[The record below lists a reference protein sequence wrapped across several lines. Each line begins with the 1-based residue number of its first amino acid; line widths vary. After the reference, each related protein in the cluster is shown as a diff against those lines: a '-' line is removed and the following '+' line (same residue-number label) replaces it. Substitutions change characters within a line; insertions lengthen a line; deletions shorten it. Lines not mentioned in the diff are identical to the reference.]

1 MKDLIIIGAGP
12 CGLAAAVEAQK
23 NNLDYIVIE
32 KGCIVNNITKF
43 PTYVRLFGEIEDFE
57 IDSIP
62 FSLPY
67 GLPDKNDMMKYYYK
81 ITEYF
86 GLSVH
91 QYEEVLNVSKLN
103 PKQQTGFKV
112 STNKGEYET
121 KNVVFATGFV
131 DNPRKFNVP
140 GEELDKVKP
149 MFTEA
154 HYYANQKVI
163 VVGTGH
169 SGLEAICDLVKV
181 NAQVTLV
188 HRGSNLS
195 YTPKRWMMANV
206 RKAIDE
212 GKITAHFNSTVREI
226 TSKKVTIETLDGVK
240 EIEND
245 FVLRLIGFQPNYEP
259 LKALGVNF
267 DSVNN
272 IPKFDKNSFETNVKG
287 VYCCGVVAG
296 GSDVNTVTI
305 SDGRFHGIKIVQSI
319 LNKKEMNDFNIRGD
333 YRCENLLLNY

>member
-23 NNLDYIVIE
+23 NKLDYTVIE

-67 GLPDKNDMMKYYYK
+67 GLPDKNDMMRYYYK
-81 ITEYF
+81 ITEHF
-86 GLSVH
+86 NLNVH
-91 QYEEVLNVSKLN
+91 QYEEVIDVSKLDK
-103 PKQQTGFKV
+103 PQQTGFKV
-112 STNKGEYET
+112 STNKREYET
-121 KNVVFATGFV
+121 RNVVFATGFV

-140 GEELDKVKP
+140 GEELDKVKT

-169 SGLEAICDLVKV
+169 SGLEAICDLIKV

-212 GKITAHFNSTVREI
+212 GKVTAYFNSTVQEI
-226 TSKKVTIETLDGVK
+226 TPEKVMIETPNGVK
-240 EIEND
+240 EIDNN
-245 FVLRLIGFQPNYEP
+245 FILRLIGFQPNYVP
-259 LKALGVNF
+259 LQALGVEF
-267 DSVNN
+267 DPVTN
-272 IPKFDKNSFETNVKG
+272 IPRFDKNSFETNVKG
-287 VYCCGVVAG
+287 IYCCGVVAG

-305 SDGRFHGIKIVQSI
+305 SDGRYHGIKIVQSI
-319 LNKKEMNDFNIRGD
+319 LNKKEVNDFNVKGD

>member
-23 NNLDYIVIE
+23 NKLDYIVIE

-43 PTYVRLFGEIEDFE
+43 PTYVRLFGTIEDFE

-67 GLPDKNDMMKYYYK
+67 GLPDKNDMMRYYYK

-86 GLSVH
+86 NLNVH
-91 QYEEVLNVSKLN
+91 QYEEVFDVSKLD
-103 PKQQTGFKV
+103 KGSKTSFKV
-112 STNKGEYET
+112 STSKGEYET
-121 KNVVFATGFV
+121 RNVVFATGFV
-131 DNPRKFNVP
+131 DNPRKLNVP
-140 GEELDKVKP
+140 GEDLAKVKP

-169 SGLEAICDLVKV
+169 SGLEAICDLIKV

-212 GKITAHFNSTVREI
+212 GQVTAYFDSTIQEI
-226 TSKKVTIETLDGVK
+226 TSEKVMIKTKSGVK
-240 EIEND
+240 EIDND
-245 FVLRLIGFQPNYEP
+245 FVLKLIGFQPNYFP
-259 LKALGVNF
+259 LQTLGVEF
-267 DSVNN
+267 DSVTNV
-272 IPKFDKNSFETNVKG
+272 PKFDKSSFETNIKG
-287 VYCCGVVAG
+287 IYCCGVVAG

-305 SDGRFHGIKIVQSI
+305 SNGRYHGKKIIQSI
-319 LNKKEMNDFNIRGD
+319 LNKKEATDFNLKGD